1 VDILDALSVDTAR
14 TSHVEEVFDR
24 VAADPTA
31 SDQWLVAQFIAADL
45 LAAAISLPIA
55 LLLLSWTS
63 TVRDNSL
70 DRFWSNLGYDSSFPA
85 AIVIALAVAGFYR
98 ANRRTSHASVFAELK
113 ELAIA
118 LCAGCVLSIGVS
130 VIVHLSFDVRE
141 SSTTQ
146 LLLAAIVAIALIAIA
161 HALLNGFRRGVHS
174 RVLILGSGSLV
185 DRIAGYFSLTKGVRV
200 VGRIVDAM
208 VPEEGSLGTVSD
220 IPRLCDQFHVNRII
234 VAFPTVLSQDAV
246 TVFRSLPSTVHIAVV
261 PRYFELVS
269 WRSRITDL
277 YGLPLVEI
285 APAHFSLWDRFLKR
299 AFDIIAG
306 SLFLLVLSPVAL
318 TLAVLVKLSSPG
330 PILFRQR
337 RTGKGRQPFTIYKFR
352 SMVVGDPVPST
363 EAVDDELSALIPL
376 HKLRNKAV
384 EIERTTSI
392 GRFMRRTGLDELPQF
407 LNVIRGDMSLVG
419 PRPFTEDE
427 SETFQ
432 GWQAR
437 RFETRPG
444 ITGLWQVSGR
454 NDLSTEELRRLDY
467 LYVASWSIWWDFKIA
482 WETPKAMVRGFG
494 AY

>member
-1 VDILDALSVDTAR
+1 VDILDAISVER
-14 TSHVEEVFDR
+14 SSHVEDLFEHVAAEPTPNDHWLIAQF
-24 VAADPTA
+24 VAAD
-31 SDQWLVAQFIAADL
+31 LF
-45 LAAAISLPIA
+45 AAAIALPVALFILSL
-55 LLLLSWTS
+55 TS
-63 TVRDNSL
+63 TVKDNSL
-70 DRFWSNLGYDSSFPA
+70 GRFWGNMGFDCSFPA
-85 AIVIALAVAGFYR
+85 AIVVALALAGFYR
-98 ANRRTSHASVFAELK
+98 TNRITSNESVFAELK

-130 VIVHLSFDVRE
+130 VIVHLSFNLPE
-141 SSTTQ
+141 SNTTQ
-146 LLLAAIVAIALIAIA
+146 LLLAAIVAIALIAFA
-161 HALLNGFRRGVHS
+161 HALLNGFQRGVRS
-174 RVLILGSGSLV
+174 RVLILGSGTLV
-185 DRIAGYFSLTKGVRV
+185 DRIASYFSLTKGVRV
-200 VGRIVDAM
+200 VGRIVDAA

-220 IPRLCDQFHVNRII
+220 IPRLCEQFHINRII
-234 VAFPTVLSQDAV
+234 VAFPTVLSHDAV
-246 TVFRSLPSTVHIAVV
+246 TVFRSLPSSVHIAIV
-261 PRYFELVS
+261 PRYFELIS

-285 APAHFSLWDRFLKR
+285 AAAHFSGWDRFLKR
-299 AFDIIAG
+299 AFDIVAG
-306 SLFLLVLSPVAL
+306 SIFLLAFSPVAL
-318 TLAVLVKLSSPG
+318 ILAILVKLSSPG
-330 PILFRQR
+330 PVLFRQQ

-352 SMVVGDPVPST
+352 SMVVGDRVPTSGPVDAAS
-363 EAVDDELSALIPL
+363 DALTPL
-376 HKLRNKAV
+376 HELRNKAV

-407 LNVIRGDMSLVG
+407 LNVVRGDMSLVG

-454 NDLSTEELRRLDY
+454 NDLSTDELRRLDY

-482 WETPKAMVRGFG
+482 WETPKAMIRGFG

>member
-174 RVLILGSGSLV
+174 RVLILDQAAWSIVSPA
-185 DRIAGYFSLTKGVRV
+185 ISASPRV
-200 VGRIVDAM
+200 FG
-208 VPEEGSLGTVSD
+208 
-220 IPRLCDQFHVNRII
+220 
-234 VAFPTVLSQDAV
+234 
-246 TVFRSLPSTVHIAVV
+246 
-261 PRYFELVS
+261 
-269 WRSRITDL
+269 W
-277 YGLPLVEI
+277 
-285 APAHFSLWDRFLKR
+285 W
-299 AFDIIAG
+299 
-306 SLFLLVLSPVAL
+306 
-318 TLAVLVKLSSPG
+318 
-330 PILFRQR
+330 
-337 RTGKGRQPFTIYKFR
+337 
-352 SMVVGDPVPST
+352 
-363 EAVDDELSALIPL
+363 DELSTPW
-376 HKLRNKAV
+376 
-384 EIERTTSI
+384 S
-392 GRFMRRTGLDELPQF
+392 RRRD
-407 LNVIRGDMSLVG
+407 RS
-419 PRPFTEDE
+419 
-427 SETFQ
+427 
-432 GWQAR
+432 
-437 RFETRPG
+437 
-444 ITGLWQVSGR
+444 
-454 NDLSTEELRRLDY
+454 
-467 LYVASWSIWWDFKIA
+467 
-482 WETPKAMVRGFG
+482 VR
-494 AY
+494 